1 MLKNETTMFNVSVK
15 FLGGCAMEWR
25 NGGGGGEG
33 GRTRAQVKKGA
44 QNEVTGYFSICTY
57 LAV

>member
-25 NGGGGGEG
+25 NGGGGEG
-33 GRTRAQVKKGA
+33 RAAAPGRRSKKGPKMRLL
-44 QNEVTGYFSICTY
+44 VT
-57 LAV
+57 LAFVPI

>member
-25 NGGGGGEG
+25 NGGGRAAAP
-33 GRTRAQVKKGA
+33 GRRSKKGPKMRLL
-44 QNEVTGYFSICTY
+44 VT
-57 LAV
+57 LAFVPI